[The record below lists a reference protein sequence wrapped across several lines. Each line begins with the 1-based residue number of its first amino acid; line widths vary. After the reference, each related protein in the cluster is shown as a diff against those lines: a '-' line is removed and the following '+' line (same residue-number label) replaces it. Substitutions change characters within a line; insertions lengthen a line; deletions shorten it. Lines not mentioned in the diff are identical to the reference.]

1 MLTLSFFSI
10 TNFAKAVTLLL
21 LSLLTLFPIASQA
34 ASMFC
39 RSDPIL
45 FLSDGTRLQFNAS
58 IETARNNVNG
68 IHYQV
73 HVPIGV
79 SIDRIVFTPN
89 WASDIETVELI
100 NDQANGNYQL
110 VVLVD
115 TGNQVVAV
123 NVTAMRVSRNNG
135 GQGSSHQTAS
145 GVSGRAFHLQF

>member
-145 GVSGRAFHLQF
+145 GVSGQAFRLQF

>member
-10 TNFAKAVTLLL
+10 SNFAKAVTLLL

-145 GVSGRAFHLQF
+145 GVSGQAFRLQF

>member
-1 MLTLSFFSI
+1 MFTLHFLSKS
-10 TNFAKAVTLLL
+10 NFAKAVTLLL
-21 LSLLTLFPIASQA
+21 LGILTLFPIASQA

-58 IETARNNVNG
+58 IETASNSVNG

-100 NDQANGNYQL
+100 NDQASGNYHL
-110 VVLVD
+110 VAIVD
-115 TGNQVVAV
+115 TDTQGVAV
-123 NVTAMRVSRNNG
+123 TVTAMRVSRNNG

-145 GVSGRAFHLQF
+145 GVSGQAFRLQF